1 MKNFTTGTL
10 MNKKANLTLSNGVR
24 VFGSYIGNKIC
35 PWDGGKSQNYNNHRI
50 TFIEAGKGKRVVFE
64 YWSSIADRQNKDEN
78 EHLPNAV
85 YCILSDAESYINNPT
100 FDEFCKDFG
109 YDTDSIS
116 ALKAFRGC
124 KKSYEKLLQIG
135 FDDALISEYAEK
147 YRD

>member
-50 TFIEAGKGKRVVFE
+50 TFIDAGKGKRVVFE
-64 YWSSIADRQNKDEN
+64 YWSSIADRQNKDES

-85 YCILSDAESYINNPT
+85 YCILSDAESYIQSLT
-100 FDEFCKDFG
+100 FYEFCKNVGCDI
-109 YDTDSIS
+109 DSIS

>member
-24 VFGSYIGNKIC
+24 VFGSYIGNKNS
-35 PWDGGKSQNYNNHRI
+35 PWSNDKYNNFRNHRI
-50 TFIEAGKGKRVVFE
+50 TFIEPVKGKRVVFE
-64 YWSSIADRQNKDEN
+64 YWSSIADRQNKDES
-78 EHLPNAV
+78 EHLPNAI
-85 YCILSDAESYINNPT
+85 YCILSGAESYINNPT
-100 FDEFCKDFG
+100 FDEFCKDFV
-109 YDTDSIS
+109 SIS

-135 FDDALISEYAEK
+135 FDDNSISEYAEK